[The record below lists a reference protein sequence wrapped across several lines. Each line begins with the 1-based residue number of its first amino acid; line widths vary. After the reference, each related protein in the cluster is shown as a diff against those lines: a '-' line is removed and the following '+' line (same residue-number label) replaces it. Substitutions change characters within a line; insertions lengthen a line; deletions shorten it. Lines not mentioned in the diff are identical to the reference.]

1 MSAET
6 LQSMGRIHFLLGLRA
21 WLLLFLS
28 VGVLAQPLP
37 QDFGVVYFTGH
48 GRLEEMEAHR
58 PPLVRQP
65 ELRGYSREFLRIPG
79 AESSERFP
87 ENQTLHWTVRHRT
100 EVRDTE
106 GTNWTALSFVPLELQ
121 SALKQDRT
129 SFFASTTEEFLVVPG
144 AKSSVRFKVNTP
156 IVFYLRVFLDESDPR
171 AGFFPLR
178 DPTKFKLV
186 ELNAD
191 KEQRKMT
198 LVKSGFTY
206 TKRQVGRPL
215 LVRLYGEHCFQLSP
229 SEALAPGEYAV
240 KYLRESEDSDEEE
253 QFELFCFGV
262 DR

>member
-1 MSAET
+1 M
-6 LQSMGRIHFLLGLRA
+6 
-21 WLLLFLS
+21 
-28 VGVLAQPLP
+28 
-37 QDFGVVYFTGH
+37 
-48 GRLEEMEAHR
+48 
-58 PPLVRQP
+58 
-65 ELRGYSREFLRIPG
+65 
-79 AESSERFP
+79 
-87 ENQTLHWTVRHRT
+87 
-100 EVRDTE
+100 
-106 GTNWTALSFVPLELQ
+106 
-121 SALKQDRT
+121 
-129 SFFASTTEEFLVVPG
+129 
-144 AKSSVRFKVNTP
+144 RFKVNTP